1 MNQHKKNLIYYPL
14 GTVGRDM
21 VYALFTNYIMLF
33 ILYTRSL
40 TAAQL
45 GAVTAIMVAARIFD
59 ALNDPIMGNII
70 ERTRSRWG
78 KFKPWMLIGV
88 LSTSVVVYLVFN
100 TDLKGWNFI
109 IFFGVIYFMY
119 SITYTMHDISY
130 WGMIPAL
137 TQDGDER
144 NSLTARA
151 TLFAGIGGTLASIL
165 IPLLTAGEY
174 ALGGNAKTAYGRI
187 ALVICILAPAFI
199 LFPIFGAKENRDDMR
214 KEAPKV
220 SLKKIVKTIGGNDQ
234 LLWICLIFLLQ
245 QIGNGIVL
253 GGVGSNYIYF
263 EFGYEGGLYST
274 FTTIGMAATAV
285 LMVIYPALS
294 KKYHRQPLVKFM
306 GIAATIGYIIQLGCG
321 VIMPSST
328 LKFWVLTFGFMLANL
343 GQYGLYLIM
352 MISIINTVEYNELK
366 HGTRDEAII
375 ASMRPFLTKLSSSFT
390 VIITTVSYLICQ
402 VTAYTNRI
410 SELETQAETGA
421 LDAETKSAQI
431 AAVIGE
437 VGKTQKIGLLVAMT
451 VIPCAFMLASVI
463 LYRRFY
469 KLDEERYDEICSQL
483 NSKKAT
489 E

>member
-100 TDLKGWNFI
+100 TDLTGWNFI

-165 IPLLTAGEY
+165 IPLLTAGEF

-199 LFPIFGAKENRDDMR
+199 LFPIFGARENRDDMR

-245 QIGNGIVL
+245 EIGNGIVL

-463 LYRRFY
+463 LYRKFY
-469 KLDEERYDEICSQL
+469 KLDEERYDEICEKL
-483 NSKKAT
+483 NAKKAT

>member
-100 TDLKGWNFI
+100 TDLTGWDFI

-165 IPLLTAGEY
+165 IPLLTAGEF

-199 LFPIFGAKENRDDMR
+199 LFPIFGARENRDDMR

>member
-100 TDLKGWNFI
+100 TDLTGWNFI

-165 IPLLTAGEY
+165 IPLLTAGEF

-199 LFPIFGAKENRDDMR
+199 LFPIFGARENRDDMR

-245 QIGNGIVL
+245 EIGNGIVL

-451 VIPCAFMLASVI
+451 VIPCAFMLASVT
-463 LYRRFY
+463 LYRKYY
-469 KLDEERYDEICSQL
+469 KLDEERYDEICEKL
-483 NSKKAT
+483 NAKKAT

>member
-100 TDLKGWNFI
+100 TDLTGWNFI

-165 IPLLTAGEY
+165 IPLLTAGEF

-199 LFPIFGAKENRDDMR
+199 LFPIFGARENRDDMR

-245 QIGNGIVL
+245 EIGNGIVL

-463 LYRRFY
+463 LYRKYY

>member
-100 TDLKGWNFI
+100 TDLTGWNFI

-165 IPLLTAGEY
+165 IPLLTAGEF

-199 LFPIFGAKENRDDMR
+199 LFPIFGARENRDDMQ

-245 QIGNGIVL
+245 EIGNGIVL

-463 LYRRFY
+463 LYRKFY

-483 NSKKAT
+483 NAKKAT

>member
-100 TDLKGWNFI
+100 TDLTGWNFI
-109 IFFGVIYFMY
+109 VFFGVIYFMY

-165 IPLLTAGEY
+165 IPLLTAGEF

-199 LFPIFGAKENRDDMR
+199 LFPIFGARENRDDMQ

-245 QIGNGIVL
+245 EIGNGIVL

-328 LKFWVLTFGFMLANL
+328 LKFWVLTFGFMLSNL

-463 LYRRFY
+463 LYRKFY

>member
-100 TDLKGWNFI
+100 TDLTGWNFI

-165 IPLLTAGEY
+165 IPLLTAGEF

-199 LFPIFGAKENRDDMR
+199 LFPIFGARENRDDMR

-245 QIGNGIVL
+245 EIGNGIVL

-463 LYRRFY
+463 LYRKFY

-483 NSKKAT
+483 NAKKAT

>member
-100 TDLKGWNFI
+100 TDLTGWNFI

-165 IPLLTAGEY
+165 IPLLTAGEF

-199 LFPIFGAKENRDDMR
+199 LFPIFGARENREDMR

-245 QIGNGIVL
+245 EIGNGIVL

-451 VIPCAFMLASVI
+451 VIPCAFMLASVT
-463 LYRRFY
+463 LYRKYY
-469 KLDEERYDEICSQL
+469 KLDEERYDEICEKL
-483 NSKKAT
+483 NAKKAT

>member
-100 TDLKGWNFI
+100 TDLTGWNFI

-165 IPLLTAGEY
+165 IPLLTAGEF
-174 ALGGNAKTAYGRI
+174 AIGGNAKTAYGRI

-199 LFPIFGAKENRDDMR
+199 LFPIFGARENRDDMQ

-245 QIGNGIVL
+245 EIGNGIVL

-451 VIPCAFMLASVI
+451 VIPCAFMLASVT
-463 LYRRFY
+463 LYRKYY
-469 KLDEERYDEICSQL
+469 KLDEERYDEICEQL
-483 NSKKAT
+483 NAKKAT

>member
-100 TDLKGWNFI
+100 TDLTGWNFI

-165 IPLLTAGEY
+165 IPLLTAGEF

-199 LFPIFGAKENRDDMR
+199 LFPIFGARENRDDMR

-245 QIGNGIVL
+245 EIGNGIVL

-463 LYRRFY
+463 LYRKFY

>member
-1 MNQHKKNLIYYPL
+1 
-14 GTVGRDM
+14 
-21 VYALFTNYIMLF
+21 
-33 ILYTRSL
+33 
-40 TAAQL
+40 
-45 GAVTAIMVAARIFD
+45 
-59 ALNDPIMGNII
+59 
-70 ERTRSRWG
+70 
-78 KFKPWMLIGV
+78 
-88 LSTSVVVYLVFN
+88 
-100 TDLKGWNFI
+100 
-109 IFFGVIYFMY
+109 
-119 SITYTMHDISY
+119 MHDISY

-165 IPLLTAGEY
+165 IPLLTAGEF

-199 LFPIFGAKENRDDMR
+199 LFPIFGARENRDDMR

-285 LMVIYPALS
+285 LMIIYPALS